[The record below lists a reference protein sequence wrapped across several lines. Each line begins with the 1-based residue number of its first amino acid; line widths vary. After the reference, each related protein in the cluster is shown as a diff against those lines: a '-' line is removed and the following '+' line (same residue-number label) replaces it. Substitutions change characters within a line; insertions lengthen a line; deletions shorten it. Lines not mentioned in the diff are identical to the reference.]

1 MTEIKRLYIENDRIR
16 QELDDIN
23 RRLSQLRKITHEYR
37 ELNLIVNSDI
47 VIGEC
52 AVTKGDMLIV
62 KLAYTGTTNSV
73 GNAIVE
79 AKISDNVLT
88 ERSIVYRDQTSSV
101 DVAIN
106 VQDTGNIEIG
116 VRPLD
121 ELVPLK
127 IDNLQV
133 YKLCKVS

>member
-1 MTEIKRLYIENDRIR
+1 MTEIKRLYIENDRIM

-37 ELNLIVNSDI
+37 ELNLIVNSAI

-101 DVAIN
+101 DLAIN
-106 VQDTGNIEIG
+106 VQDTGNIAIG